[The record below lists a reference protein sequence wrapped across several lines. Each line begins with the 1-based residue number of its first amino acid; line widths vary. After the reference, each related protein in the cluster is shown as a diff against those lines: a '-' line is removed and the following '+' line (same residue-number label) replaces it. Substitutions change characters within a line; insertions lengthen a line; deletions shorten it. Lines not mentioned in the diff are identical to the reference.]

1 MQNQPFEF
9 KKLIRCWQAMPRA
22 ATLAPKKTT
31 FSPVN
36 LSTLMPFLFLIEKQQ
51 DGILSVRILGSE
63 LEKKLN
69 ITRPSQRMV
78 PRRPEVLGR
87 YKADSVFA
95 TMMDRDWDFYG
106 RFMDTCTGQ
115 LCGGR
120 LNRHIRLDDGRLYE
134 IDSLHLPLA
143 DTEGVARFMLGVM
156 LVWPGGCCALAGAKL
171 SPKEAI
177 LDYQYVDLGAGRP
190 AGLAV
195 ALPASNAIK
204 IGAAPARPAASSGT
218 KSRAGSPGSKRPTY
232 VI

>member
-9 KKLIRCWQAMPRA
+9 KKLIRCWQAMPRT
-22 ATLAPKKTT
+22 ATTAPKKTT

-36 LSTLMPFLFLIEKQQ
+36 LSTLMPFLFLIKKQQ

-69 ITRPSQRMV
+69 ITRRPQRKV
-78 PRRPEVLGR
+78 PHGPEVLGR
-87 YKADSVFA
+87 YKTDSIFA

-120 LNRHIRLDDGRLYE
+120 LNRQIRLDDGRPYE
-134 IDSLHLPLA
+134 IDSLHVPLA
-143 DTEGVARFMLGVM
+143 DTEDVARFMLGVM
-156 LVWPGGCCALAGAKL
+156 LVRPGGAGVSLGAIL

-177 LDYQYVDLGAGRP
+177 LDYQYVDLGTGKP
-190 AGLAV
+190 AGLAM
-195 ALPASNAIK
+195 ALPANKAIR
-204 IGAAPARPAASSGT
+204 IGTPTGSPTAALGS
-218 KSRAGSPGSKRPTY
+218 KSPAGSAKRNRPTY